1 LKKEI
6 AEKNIVPRD
15 GDTIN
20 LKEGDCREEYSSQ
33 RWRYN
38 NS

>member
-1 LKKEI
+1 LEKEI

-15 GDTIN
+15 GDTIT
-20 LKEGDCREEYSSQ
+20 LEEGDCREEY
-33 RWRYN
+33 